1 MSDMF
6 GMEIL
11 AIRNLARTMEQRAG
25 EIETLLRTTSQRIGG
40 LEWSGTDRE
49 RFVGEWESTHAP
61 KLAKV
66 AAGLRDAAATARFN
80 ANEQERVSRG

>member
-11 AIRNLARTMEQRAG
+11 AIRNLAKSMEDRADD
-25 EIETLLRTTSQRIGG
+25 IESVLRNTTSRISG
-40 LEWSGTDRE
+40 LEWAGADRE
-49 RFVGEWESTHAP
+49 RFVGEWEGTHAP

-66 AAGLRDAAATARFN
+66 VAGLRDAAATARYN